1 MRGAITRW
9 CLSNCFSSLHF
20 GGRAYMGGECGRSKW
35 RQENSGSSFYRGTRL
50 GEEVQVLGLAA
61 QVLDRALLVLSR
73 QAAGGK
79 AASHDSQV
87 AESSLVTSSDV
98 ARAYHSDGEGS

>member
-20 GGRAYMGGECGRSKW
+20 GGQVYMGGECGRLKW
-35 RQENSGSSFYRGTRL
+35 RRENSGSSFYRGTRL

-73 QAAGGK
+73 QAASGK

-87 AESSLVTSSDV
+87 AESSLVT
-98 ARAYHSDGEGS
+98 GSHVTGSNHTVC